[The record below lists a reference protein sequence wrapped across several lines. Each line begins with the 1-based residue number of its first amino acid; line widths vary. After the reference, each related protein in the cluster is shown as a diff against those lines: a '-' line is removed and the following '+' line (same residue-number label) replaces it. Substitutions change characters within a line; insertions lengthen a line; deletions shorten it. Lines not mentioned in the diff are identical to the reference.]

1 LLAYG
6 DNTTEAPAGMPGKGS
21 AGPDTAAGPLAAMDA
36 AITAVPLEHRRLM
49 AACDGAGAGHG
60 LITRPDELSA
70 RTNHYPSLEP
80 HKLVALEPPRTPV
93 RRAAA
98 VRRLMF
104 PPHRMETVRLS
115 RS

>member
-1 LLAYG
+1 
-6 DNTTEAPAGMPGKGS
+6 
-21 AGPDTAAGPLAAMDA
+21 MDA

-49 AACDGAGAGHG
+49 VACDGAGASHG

-80 HKLVALEPPRTPV
+80 HKLVVLEPPRTPV

-98 VRRLMF
+98 V
-104 PPHRMETVRLS
+104 PG
-115 RS
+115 